1 MNALEERLAE
11 TEGLPESDA
20 AFRDGCEETANLGGA
35 LADALKAGDKCR
47 IACHVGRLRGRVSAL
62 AGRFGMTLAEAM
74 PIADAWMSASGQKG
88 WCRAGM
94 SCARI
99 RAMLLQGAEI
109 RAVSSP
115 SSERS

>member
-11 TEGLPESDA
+11 TDGLSNADA
-20 AFRDGCEETANLGGA
+20 AFRDGCEEIANLGGA
-35 LADALKAGDKCR
+35 LADALEAGDKSR
-47 IACHVGRLRGRVSAL
+47 IAYYVGRLRGRVSAL

-74 PIADAWMSASGQKG
+74 PIADAWMKASGQKG

-109 RAVSSP
+109 RPVASP